1 MSSDID
7 ILYILPGDTR
17 SKDRVVPLDNILKI
31 GHSAKPT
38 ASELTRAYNERLH
51 KALLQAEPIIAKAWG
66 TAEWKKRAVAAAVAA
81 PITDSREQAVQNTF
95 LIQDCWANVYQPTGN
110 YRSPEL
116 KALADEFSVLLRG
129 KFFDQVDTKVR
140 ASHIEA
146 TGARNDPRNFDLSD
160 WDQIDDT
167 WWCIKSGEIEIHL
180 SSDPGL
186 SWEVSQ
192 MKQEENI
199 VAPLYIPIFGDAYA
213 EAVRLYDIHEKARVS
228 SVRRP

>member
-1 MSSDID
+1 
-7 ILYILPGDTR
+7 
-17 SKDRVVPLDNILKI
+17 
-31 GHSAKPT
+31 
-38 ASELTRAYNERLH
+38 
-51 KALLQAEPIIAKAWG
+51 
-66 TAEWKKRAVAAAVAA
+66 
-81 PITDSREQAVQNTF
+81 
-95 LIQDCWANVYQPTGN
+95 
-110 YRSPEL
+110 
-116 KALADEFSVLLRG
+116 SVLLRG